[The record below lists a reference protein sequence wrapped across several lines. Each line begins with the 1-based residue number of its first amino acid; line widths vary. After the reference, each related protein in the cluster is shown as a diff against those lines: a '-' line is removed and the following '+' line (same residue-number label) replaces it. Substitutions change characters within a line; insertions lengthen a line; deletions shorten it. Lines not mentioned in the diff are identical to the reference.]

1 MGSIFMDKK
10 KFTIAEKMK
19 AVEAHIHE
27 GAGCRCQESF
37 TPYLLSID
45 FFATLCP
52 IPPWPLDKS
61 WSVCAALDYVQLCRH
76 PADFSIPSRNLG
88 KGSGE
93 SKPIGRQRVLYP
105 FCILCGRYVVGYDAA
120 SAFEARRKHGFLCEC
135 AESCVG

>member
-37 TPYLLSID
+37 TPYLLPID

-52 IPPWPLDKS
+52 IHFYLLLFARS
-61 WSVCAALDYVQLCRH
+61 LRGFGQFFAC
-76 PADFSIPSRNLG
+76 PSLSN
-88 KGSGE
+88 
-93 SKPIGRQRVLYP
+93 
-105 FCILCGRYVVGYDAA
+105 
-120 SAFEARRKHGFLCEC
+120 
-135 AESCVG
+135 